1 LHTIGHNDTEIERTW
16 HRNKI

>member
-1 LHTIGHNDTEIERTW
+1 LHTIGHHDNEIERTW